1 MTCVDD
7 EYPLEYVVCPVRR
20 TKQSCVKSQVH
31 KISAL
36 SCSLGAVVQLGSCR
50 ADSRQRQRSPLQ
62 APYARPARPPPPNEQ
77 PVAEGDGL
85 RVHLLGSEGS
95 ESP

>member
-1 MTCVDD
+1 M
-7 EYPLEYVVCPVRR
+7 
-20 TKQSCVKSQVH
+20 
-31 KISAL
+31 
-36 SCSLGAVVQLGSCR
+36 QLGSCR

-85 RVHLLGSEGS
+85 RVRVCLVLMTASTTDLFTKHVAGAEGGVLRRGRLAIHLVT
-95 ESP
+95 SPV